1 MSGQGKGVVF
11 ISLEGKT
18 EEGLYFFPLL
28 RDNRMQREFE
38 APPERGIGSG
48 GKDYVQSV
56 FGAR

>member
-1 MSGQGKGVVF
+1 M
-11 ISLEGKT
+11 SLEGKT